1 MTSSLNIRN
10 LGDARKAALEAE
22 ARLQGVSVADLVR
35 TCIDQGLARSQADRD
50 RAAWVAA
57 ARQGLAD
64 EARHLDRAGPSLARF
79 RQL

>member
-35 TCIDQGLARSQADRD
+35 TD
-50 RAAWVAA
+50 
-57 ARQGLAD
+57 
-64 EARHLDRAGPSLARF
+64 
-79 RQL
+79 